1 MEMMALKEKFLQFKD
16 YEATDA
22 NELLDFTKLLY
33 MNGDLSI
40 SEFRKIVKK
49 LEEDGASNPDQLQVT
64 SGSHS

>member
-1 MEMMALKEKFLQFKD
+1 MALKEKFLRLKD

-49 LEEDGASNPDQLQVT
+49 LEEDGASNQDQLQST
-64 SGSHS
+64 SVNTH